1 MTQKHDP
8 DKNLDA
14 LISQL
19 ADTERALV
27 ELVTPSRVIEA
38 LTRKYD
44 VDTRTANQWVA
55 TVRRRWER
63 LREGVPIEERR
74 SQLVAMVENVY
85 ASAVN
90 HSEIVRDSDGEPMLD
105 PISGRVLEKRKP
117 DRKAALAAVRLLADL
132 DGAMAPQKH
141 QHQVAVA
148 LITAELDKQPDDEL
162 AASAGLARGVLERA
176 AQRALP
182 AASTASTGGAASPGG
197 NGHSTNGHR
206 TGDN

>member
-1 MTQKHDP
+1 M
-8 DKNLDA
+8 
-14 LISQL
+14 
-19 ADTERALV
+19 

-63 LREGVPIEERR
+63 LREGVPIDERR

-90 HSEIVRDSDGEPMLD
+90 QSEIVRNSDGEPVLD
-105 PISGRVLEKRKP
+105 PVTGRVLEKRKP

-141 QHQVAVA
+141 QHQVAIA
-148 LITAELDKQPDDEL
+148 LVTAELDKQPDDEL
-162 AASAGLARGVLERA
+162 AESAGLARNVLERA

-182 AASTASTGGAASPGG
+182 AGTAPLAGGAP
-197 NGHSTNGHR
+197 STNGHR
-206 TGDN
+206 PGDN